1 MQYFPIDETIYFCEL
16 VGDRRECVP
25 RLGGGGRRDLVA
37 PPFLLT
43 ATRSPK
49 QAARPVITVVVTFL

>member
-1 MQYFPIDETIYFCEL
+1 MTFYFREL
-16 VGDRRECVP
+16 VGDRREYVL
-25 RLGGGGRRDLVA
+25 RFGGGGRRDLVA

-49 QAARPVITVVVTFL
+49 QAARPVIAVVRQAATIQ